1 MGLRDEAVDLGLER
15 GPLQRLFEERVGAG
29 YETVLARTPFDVA
42 RDHENL
48 RRPRGRVLFHLA
60 ADMETVE
67 ARHEDVE
74 DQEVRPEGADLH
86 ETLVTVVRRFHR
98 VSRVQTQDLGQ
109 RVEEPRI
116 VVDDEEA
123 RRLLFVD
130 RRRGHVEHRLE
141 ALELG
146 VRDPEVTAGSLE
158 GRQVP
163 LPDPPLD
170 CRDRHLTGGR
180 DLPRGQEAH

>member
-1 MGLRDEAVDLGLER
+1 MQWFLEEGVRACRDALRANSACEVT
-15 GPLQRLFEERVGAG
+15 G
-29 YETVLARTPFDVA
+29 YRED
-42 RDHENL
+42 L
-48 RRPRGRVLFHLA
+48 RRLCGRILFDGA
-60 ADMETVE
+60 ANVEAVE

-86 ETLVTVVRRFHR
+86 ETLVTVVRRFHG

-130 RRRGHVEHRLE
+130 RRRGHVEHRDRKSTRLNSSHSQISYAVFCLKKKNGPISWPPAEPTHLPTLE
-141 ALELG
+141 FKGPASCEF
-146 VRDPEVTAGSLE
+146 
-158 GRQVP
+158 
-163 LPDPPLD
+163 
-170 CRDRHLTGGR
+170 
-180 DLPRGQEAH
+180 